1 MSGNFDFF
9 YCPWNP
15 AEECNLGYAIINFLT
30 RSFGATFEKQWAD
43 QRLVPRQ
50 QGCRNLRILPA
61 ALQGRAANL
70 RHFSGFALAQDPNPR
85 FRPLVRAGPDQPLRS
100 MSTRA
105 EVTPEEQDLEQL
117 RRLQHQHQALQ
128 QLQQFQ
134 QLQQLQQN
142 QQEYDQRYLM
152 LQQMQQ
158 Q

>member
-61 ALQGRAANL
+61 ALQGRAVNL

-85 FRPLVRAGPDQPLRS
+85 FRPLVRAGPAAPIHVDPCRS
-100 MSTRA
+100 DTRGAGFGAAAAPAASAPGFAAIAAIPATAATAAKSTGVR
-105 EVTPEEQDLEQL
+105 P
-117 RRLQHQHQALQ
+117 AL
-128 QLQQFQ
+128 L
-134 QLQQLQQN
+134 
-142 QQEYDQRYLM
+142 DVATDAAT
-152 LQQMQQ
+152 
-158 Q
+158 